1 MRKPD
6 PDSHEDAPGAS
17 ALREYRRR
25 RTSREARAQAKLGRL
40 GVMVA
45 RALGDPQTTPAWK
58 QGAEA
63 EMQTAGRLASHLRGT
78 DTVLLHDRRIPSRG
92 RANID
97 HLAIGPGGV
106 TVIDTKGAR
115 GRIQLTKVGGLLSP
129 RREVLLVNGRDRTAA
144 LDGLERQMTDVTALL
159 ANAGFAD
166 VDVRGALCYPN
177 IDKLP
182 LLQRRARHGSIII
195 DDTRGVARLARRR
208 GALDRG
214 AIERVAQAL
223 ARGLPQA

>member
-1 MRKPD
+1 MRKPEPD
-6 PDSHEDAPGAS
+6 PHEDAPGAS
-17 ALREYRRR
+17 ALREYGRR

-40 GVMVA
+40 GVTLA
-45 RALGDPQTTPAWK
+45 RAIGDPQTTRAWK

-63 EMQTAGRLASHLRGT
+63 EIQAAARLAKHLRGT

-97 HLAIGPGGV
+97 HLAIGAGGV

-115 GRIQLTKVGGLLSP
+115 GRVQLTKVGGLLSP

-144 LDGLERQMTDVTALL
+144 LDGLERQMTAVTALL
-159 ANAGFAD
+159 AKVGLSD

-182 LLQRRARHGSIII
+182 LIQRHARHGSMVI
-195 DDTRGVARLARRR
+195 DDPRGVARVARRR
-208 GALDRG
+208 GALDRT
-214 AIERVAQAL
+214 AIERVVEAL
-223 ARGLPQA
+223 TRGLPQA